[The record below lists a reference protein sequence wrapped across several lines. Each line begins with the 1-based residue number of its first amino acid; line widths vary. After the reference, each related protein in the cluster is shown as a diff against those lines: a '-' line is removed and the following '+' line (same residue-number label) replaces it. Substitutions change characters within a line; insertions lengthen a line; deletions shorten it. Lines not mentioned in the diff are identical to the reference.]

1 MSIKRMITKLAIA
14 FAAKKGMDAFQGMGG
29 LQGVKSALQKQSDSS
44 PTTNASSSGGLADIL
59 DSLGLG
65 TGGSS
70 TAAGTGSIGS
80 VLGTLAAALGG
91 SNADRNADVDLAN
104 QFSQT
109 DEVKEEESSP
119 ILRAMVQ
126 MARVDGS
133 IDESEQAAL
142 FEVLDDASAD
152 EKAVLAAALRE
163 PIDAHQLANV
173 TPSHARKEVYSGALL
188 MSKPDLTARERDYLT
203 ALAKALHLEPLDL
216 DGLHNAMGKHSL
228 EVS

>member
-1 MSIKRMITKLAIA
+1 M
-14 FAAKKGMDAFQGMGG
+14 
-29 LQGVKSALQKQSDSS
+29 
-44 PTTNASSSGGLADIL
+44 
-59 DSLGLG
+59 G
-65 TGGSS
+65 TGASS

-91 SNADRNADVDLAN
+91 SDADRNADVDLAN

-142 FEVLDDASAD
+142 FEVLDDASED

-163 PIDAHQLANV
+163 PIDAHQLAKV

-188 MSKPDLTARERDYLT
+188 MSKPDTTARERDYLT
-203 ALAKALHLEPLDL
+203 ALAKALHLERQDL

-228 EVS
+228 ELS